1 MVINCTVQGYPIRKV
16 IWLRNGQPIT
26 NSARIRPYVDRLLFK
41 QIKRDDRAMYQCIGF
56 NEFDSST
63 ASVELALSDEPAR
76 LIETFSSDSLVL
88 KPGDKLSLKCVATG
102 NPLPQVCIKFVKQT
116 NKNIININ

>member
-1 MVINCTVQGYPIRKV
+1 MN
-16 IWLRNGQPIT
+16 WLRNGQLIT
-26 NSARIRPYVDRLLFK
+26 NSDRIRTYVDRLLFK
-41 QIKRDDRAMYQCIGF
+41 QIKRDDRGMYTCVAY

-76 LIETFSSDSLVL
+76 LIETFSSDSLLL

-102 NPLPQVCIKFVKQT
+102 NPLPQVCKR
-116 NKNIININ
+116 II

>member
-1 MVINCTVQGYPIRKV
+1 
-16 IWLRNGQPIT
+16 
-26 NSARIRPYVDRLLFK
+26 
-41 QIKRDDRAMYQCIGF
+41 MYQCLAH
-56 NEFDSST
+56 NEFTEST

-102 NPLPQVCIKFVKQT
+102 NPLPQVPMIFFF
-116 NKNIININ
+116 I